1 MKPYLE
7 LIQPSIHESFMV
19 RQYLGKDQNGERY
32 PWHYHEEIEIDYV
45 RGGTGT
51 RYVGNH
57 LSMYNDG
64 DLIVVGSNVPHCG
77 LVDKDTNNEMQT
89 IIYFKKDLLYKFI
102 SEVPE
107 AQSIRS
113 LLNLMNKG
121 LAVEGKDKL
130 IIGKKIEALKS
141 SEGFKRIV
149 GLLEI
154 FHDLS
159 QSKSVYVL
167 NEEQQGLN
175 PHNLLNE
182 QRISIIFNYVQ
193 MNFTEKINITEIAG
207 VVDMTESAFCR
218 YFKKYTHQTFTSYL
232 NHYRIMHACQLMRNT
247 DDKITD
253 IAFLSGFSNFSYFNR
268 VFKQIVQ
275 STPSTFRKSATILHM

>member
-19 RQYLGKDQNGERY
+19 RQYLGKEQNAERY
-32 PWHYHEEIEIDYV
+32 PWHYHEEIEIVYV

-57 LSMYNDG
+57 LSMFDDG
-64 DLIVVGSNVPHCG
+64 DLVVVGPNVPHCG
-77 LVDKDTNNEMQT
+77 LVDKDTNNDMQT
-89 IIYFKKDLLYKFI
+89 IIYFKKELLYKFI
-102 SEVPE
+102 AEVPE
-107 AQSIRS
+107 AQPIRN
-113 LLNLMNKG
+113 LINLMNKG
-121 LAVEGKDKL
+121 LAVEGKDKRR
-130 IIGKKIEALKS
+130 IGSKIESLKS

-149 GLLEI
+149 GLLDI

-159 QSKSVYVL
+159 NSESVYVL

-193 MNFTEKINITEIAG
+193 MNFTQKINIAEIAG

-218 YFKKYTHQTFTSYL
+218 YFKKYTHQTFTNYL

-247 DDKITD
+247 NDRITD
-253 IAFLSGFSNFSYFNR
+253 IAFSSGFTNFSYFNR
-268 VFKQIVQ
+268 VFKQIADT
-275 STPSTFRKSATILHM
+275 TPSQFRKSMTTLHT